1 MPKVLIIDDDID
13 GLFSAR
19 FLLKKNGH
27 EVIVLHKAENVIQEV
42 ERTQPDLILLD
53 VFLSGADG
61 RDVCQAIKQ
70 RDTLNKIPVVLYSA
84 DDTVAKTFTHFGAN
98 DFIAKPFDIYDFV
111 ATINAHINADVVVAN

>member
-27 EVIVLHKAENVIQEV
+27 EVVVLNKAENFLAEIESCN
-42 ERTQPDLILLD
+42 PNLILLD
-53 VFLSGADG
+53 VFLSGVDG
-61 RDVCQAIKQ
+61 REICQLIKHNEA
-70 RDTLNKIPVVLYSA
+70 LKKIPVILYSA
-84 DDTVAKTFTHFGAN
+84 DDSVADNYPVFGAN

-111 ATINAHINADVVVAN
+111 ATINAHIAAEVVTE